1 METVRLKGV
10 CTTDLITSL
19 TDTVSNLCWEDSRLK
34 NESFFLEKQLTNYHG
49 TIRSGNLG
57 HTSRNPLLLWR
68 SLLNLP
74 RTLQFQAKPCSNIL
88 VLHWN
93 GQECEQ
99 QQKICVSMK
108 LKHAVTNILAT
119 VDIASAGNVFDS
131 ASSVNVLT
139 TILWPLLRR
148 SGVRLGF

>member
-1 METVRLKGV
+1 
-10 CTTDLITSL
+10 
-19 TDTVSNLCWEDSRLK
+19 
-34 NESFFLEKQLTNYHG
+34 
-49 TIRSGNLG
+49 
-57 HTSRNPLLLWR
+57 
-68 SLLNLP
+68 
-74 RTLQFQAKPCSNIL
+74 
-88 VLHWN
+88 
-93 GQECEQ
+93 
-99 QQKICVSMK
+99 MK